1 MYPDAQI
8 LPLDYDPDV
17 SFANVE
23 NRLQMLIMNMK
34 SSKETAKT
42 EHMKEEEPGVNE
54 LQESAEELMESM
66 KVLRKNTALQCLSDM
81 SQGEMA
87 VLCYLLF
94 SHNGASAGEL
104 TAEFKVRSS
113 RTAAILNGLER
124 KGYAVRSS
132 DPEDKRRV
140 RVYITEKGKNLP
152 ERA

>member
-1 MYPDAQI
+1 
-8 LPLDYDPDV
+8 
-17 SFANVE
+17 
-23 NRLQMLIMNMK
+23 MNYR
-34 SSKETAKT
+34 
-42 EHMKEEEPGVNE
+42 
-54 LQESAEELMESM
+54 ESAEELMESM

-140 RVYITEKGKNLP
+140 RVYITEKGKKYHREYCRTTKNSNT
-152 ERA
+152 RAISLSKAKSMGYEACKVCNP

>member
-1 MYPDAQI
+1 
-8 LPLDYDPDV
+8 
-17 SFANVE
+17 
-23 NRLQMLIMNMK
+23 MNYR
-34 SSKETAKT
+34 
-42 EHMKEEEPGVNE
+42 
-54 LQESAEELMESM
+54 ESAEELMESM

-152 ERA
+152 GKSMRTPYGILNTFCRISGRKIVIIWSVSSSGLRNSWKSSLEIKKQDGF

>member
-1 MYPDAQI
+1 
-8 LPLDYDPDV
+8 
-17 SFANVE
+17 
-23 NRLQMLIMNMK
+23 
-34 SSKETAKT
+34 
-42 EHMKEEEPGVNE
+42 
-54 LQESAEELMESM
+54 
-66 KVLRKNTALQCLSDM
+66 
-81 SQGEMA
+81 MA

-140 RVYITEKGKNLP
+140 RVYITEKGKKFAWKEHEDAIRHFEYILQDIGQEDSLFIWSVSSSGLRKQLEEQSGN
-152 ERA
+152 

>member
-1 MYPDAQI
+1 
-8 LPLDYDPDV
+8 
-17 SFANVE
+17 
-23 NRLQMLIMNMK
+23 
-34 SSKETAKT
+34 
-42 EHMKEEEPGVNE
+42 
-54 LQESAEELMESM
+54 MESM

-140 RVYITEKGKNLP
+140 RVYITEKGKKFGWKEHEDAIRHFDYFLQDIGQEDSYHLVRIIKRITKQLEEQSGN
-152 ERA
+152 

>member
-1 MYPDAQI
+1 
-8 LPLDYDPDV
+8 
-17 SFANVE
+17 
-23 NRLQMLIMNMK
+23 
-34 SSKETAKT
+34 
-42 EHMKEEEPGVNE
+42 
-54 LQESAEELMESM
+54 MESM
-66 KVLRKNTALQCLSDM
+66 KILRKNAALQCLSDM

-140 RVYITEKGKNLP
+140 RVYITEKGKKFAWKEHEDAIRDFEYILQDIGQEDSYHLVRIIKRITKQLEEQSGN
-152 ERA
+152 